1 MKRVPPFLMSV
12 FVATVVFFSANS
24 TNAAPATKVNV
35 DSKGVI
41 LKGYD
46 AVAYFTQGKPVKG
59 NPAIKSTHGGATYL
73 FASAENKAAL
83 TRILPSMCRSM
94 ADFVPLGFLSEC
106 WPTSK
111 DRADLSTTANCT
123 SAEMRLRAKVLEVT
137 SRGISPKPM
146 RTGRS

>member
-59 NPAIKSTHGGATYL
+59 NPAIKSTHDGATYL
-73 FASAENKAAL
+73 FASAEDKAAFDKN
-83 TRILPSMCRSM
+83 P
-94 ADFVPLGFLSEC
+94 AKYVPQYGGFCAFGFLSEC
-106 WPTSK
+106 CPTSK
-111 DRADLSTTANCT
+111 DRADLSTTANV
-123 SAEMRLRAKVLEVT
+123 RLR
-137 SRGISPKPM
+137 R
-146 RTGRS
+146 